1 MQVGKEIQ
9 PYKTVSRDKILML
22 RYGHMTVEEMF
33 SEEEV
38 CSVLL
43 TWAFRFLGWLLMFLG
58 ATCLTGSLCHIGK
71 LR

>member
-1 MQVGKEIQ
+1 MQVEKEIR
-9 PYKTVSRDKILML
+9 PYQTFSGDKILML

-43 TWAFRFLGWLLMFLG
+43 TWAFRGLGWLMMFLG
-58 ATCLTGSLCHIGK
+58 ATCLTASLRHIGK